1 MMSSDDHAG
10 GHSDEET
17 RVRVSK
23 ETWQRLN
30 AQKEPGDSF
39 DDVLDRLLARQ
50 GGAVAPEWMTDDS
63 GEQLSE

>member
-10 GHSDEET
+10 AHSDGQT

-39 DDVLDRLLARQ
+39 DDVLDRLLARH
-50 GGAVAPEWMTDDS
+50 GDAVAPEWVSDDS
-63 GEQLSE
+63 GDQDSS